1 MLARRVALLL
11 AMALPWAGA
20 AHAQP
25 AMRLMGMDP
34 VPNQVVSGSGTAFA
48 LRFDHP
54 VDHNASRFMLVAN
67 GAARSIPVRL
77 GAQPNVLYG
86 SVGQL
91 PPGAYVLDWSARGTN
106 GAVLQ
111 GSVPFRVGASP

>member
-11 AMALPWAGA
+11 ALAGA
-20 AHAQP
+20 AQAQ
-25 AMRLMGMDP
+25 ATMRLMGMDP

-54 VDHNASRFMLVAN
+54 IDHNASRFILLGN
-67 GAARSIPVRL
+67 GPGRSIPVRL

-91 PPGAYVLDWSARGTN
+91 PPGAYTLDWSARGMN
-106 GAVLQ
+106 GAVLR
-111 GSVPFRVGASP
+111 GTVPFRVAP